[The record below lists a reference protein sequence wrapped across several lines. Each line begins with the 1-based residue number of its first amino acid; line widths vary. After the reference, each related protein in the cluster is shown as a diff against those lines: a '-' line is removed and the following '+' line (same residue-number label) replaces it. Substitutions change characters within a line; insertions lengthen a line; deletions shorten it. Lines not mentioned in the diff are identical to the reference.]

1 MTGSNPLDWYGTAF
15 LVFYG
20 LCFLGCHMLGHLIAA
35 WLRPEG
41 SPGMVEDPDELAILS
56 QQQEQRMAESAVAR
70 MLDSGALVLEGK
82 RIRRGSGS
90 PRGALEARIAQIGEE
105 PHWRQILRA
114 AKEEGKTL
122 RERMVMRGLL
132 MTSADARSIGLAAA
146 VPMFALFV
154 LGVAKC
160 FVGSEREKPIGILV
174 FFLIVTAVFIAGR
187 IFGTDRRTK
196 EGKAAFKD
204 ARSRHARLRIAPRG
218 METGTAVALF
228 GTGVIATGPLGD
240 FHRLRASGSSDASG
254 GSDSDGDGGCSGGCG
269 GCGG

>member
-20 LCFLGCHMLGHLIAA
+20 LVFLGCHMLGHLIAA
-35 WLRPEG
+35 WLRPDG
-41 SPGMVEDPDELAILS
+41 SPAMVDDPDELAILS
-56 QQQEQRMAESAVAR
+56 KHQDQRLAESAVAR
-70 MLDSGALVLEGK
+70 MLDSGALRIENK
-82 RIRRGSGS
+82 RLHRGTGS
-90 PRGALEARIAQIGEE
+90 PGGPLEARIAGLGDGLRWHSIA
-105 PHWRQILRA
+105 RA
-114 AKEEGKTL
+114 ALAEGRAI

-132 MTSADARSIGLAAA
+132 ITGGDARRIGLAAA
-146 VPMFALFV
+146 MPMFALFV

-160 FVGSEREKPIGILV
+160 FVGSERDMPIGILV
-174 FFLIVTAVFIAGR
+174 FFLIVTAVFLAGR

-196 EGKAAFKD
+196 AGKAAVKD

-240 FHRLRASGSSDASG
+240 FHRMRQSSG
-254 GSDSDGDGGCSGGCG
+254 GDGSGGSDGDGGCGGGGCG

>member
-20 LCFLGCHMLGHLIAA
+20 LVFLGCHMLGHVIAM
-35 WLRPEG
+35 WLRPDG
-41 SPGMVEDPDELAILS
+41 SPAVVHDPDELAILS
-56 QQQEQRMAESAVAR
+56 KYQDQRMAESAVAR
-70 MLDSGALVLEGK
+70 MLESGALRIENK
-82 RIRRGSGS
+82 RFHRGAGS
-90 PRGALEARIAQIGEE
+90 PDGTVEARIAEMGDGLRWHSIA
-105 PHWRQILRA
+105 RA
-114 AKEEGKTL
+114 ALAEGKAI

-132 MTSADARSIGLAAA
+132 MTSGDARRIGLAAA
-146 VPMFALFV
+146 MPMIALFV

-160 FVGSEREKPIGILV
+160 FVGSERDRPIGVLV
-174 FFLIVTAVFIAGR
+174 FFLVVMAVFIAGR

-196 EGKAAFKD
+196 AGKTAVKE

-218 METGTAVALF
+218 PETGTAVALF
-228 GTGVIATGPLGD
+228 GTGVLAAGPLGD

-254 GSDSDGDGGCSGGCG
+254 GSDSDGGCGGGGCG

>member
-90 PRGALEARIAQIGEE
+90 PSGALEARIAGLGEE
-105 PHWRQILRA
+105 PRWRQILLA
-114 AKEEGKTL
+114 AKEEGKRI
-122 RERMVMRGLL
+122 RESMAMRGLL
-132 MTSADARSIGLAAA
+132 MSKSDARSIGLAAA
-146 VPMFALFV
+146 VPLFALFV
-154 LGVAKC
+154 LGVAKY
-160 FVGSEREKPIGILV
+160 FVGLERDRPVGILV
-174 FFLIVTAVFIAGR
+174 VFLVITAIFVLGR

-196 EGKAAFKD
+196 AGKAAFKD

-240 FHRLRASGSSDASG
+240 FHRMRQSSG
-254 GSDSDGDGGCSGGCG
+254 GDGSGGGSDGDGGCGGGGCG